1 MLRPCKF
8 IVIPASVWDD
18 KRLSLLEK
26 AAMVELF
33 SFADENH
40 VAQMAMSTLA
50 KRLSAAIADTK
61 KAVERLSELDLLR
74 HSKGHG
80 EHFMLL
86 DSRTTF
92 SADDTPAESEQE
104 SDQIDYDGIVEAWTA
119 SNPMAITPRIT
130 YNTRK
135 KIRTCLKKNKLL
147 AEDLTKVFQIVA
159 ASDFLSGRKTSWR
172 ATFDWIISDRKEC
185 IKRILDG
192 EFNQSPLEMAAYLDI
207 LKPNQPKANNYE

>member
-8 IVIPASVWDD
+8 IIIPASVWDD

-40 VAQMAMSTLA
+40 VVQMAMATLA
-50 KRLSAAIADTK
+50 KRLSAAIADAK
-61 KAVERLSELDLLR
+61 KAVERLSELDMLR
-74 HSKGHG
+74 HCKGHG
-80 EHFMLL
+80 EHFLLL
-86 DSRTTF
+86 DTRTTF
-92 SADDTPAESEQE
+92 PTEDTPAEIEE
-104 SDQIDYDGIVEAWTA
+104 DDPTDYDEIVKAWTA
-119 SNPMAITPRIT
+119 SNPTAITPRIT
-130 YNTRK
+130 YNTKK
-135 KIRTCLKKNKLL
+135 KIRACLKKNKLSV
-147 AEDLTKVFQIVA
+147 EDLTKVFQIVS

-192 EFNQSPLEMAAYLDI
+192 EFNQSPLEMTAYLSI
-207 LKPNQPKANNYE
+207 IKENHPKTYNYE

>member
-8 IVIPASVWDD
+8 IIIPASVWDD

-40 VAQMAMSTLA
+40 VVQMAMATLA
-50 KRLSAAIADTK
+50 KRLSATIADTK
-61 KAVERLSELDLLR
+61 KAVERLSELDMLR
-74 HSKGHG
+74 RRKGHG
-80 EHFMLL
+80 EHFLLL
-86 DSRTTF
+86 DTRTTF
-92 SADDTPAESEQE
+92 STEDTPAEIEE
-104 SDQIDYDGIVEAWTA
+104 DDPIDYEDIVKAWTA
-119 SNPMAITPRIT
+119 SNPTAITPRIT
-130 YNTRK
+130 YNTKK
-135 KIRTCLKKNKLL
+135 KIRACLKKNKLSV
-147 AEDLTKVFQIVA
+147 EDLTKVFQIVS

-192 EFNQSPLEMAAYLDI
+192 EFNQSPLEMTAYLSI
-207 LKPNQPKANNYE
+207 IKENQQKTYNYE